1 MKKIIILLLLMLGW
15 SSFSYGQRYGSA
27 VGLRL
32 GSNDFSRTV
41 GISATQRILRHTT
54 IEGIIQSDFSRNTT
68 SHFLLR
74 NHKPL
79 ISKRFNYYYGAGFS
93 FGYEESFIK
102 NRDTREI
109 THTYANPTTGVD
121 LVVGVEATVL
131 GTVVSLDYKPNFNM
145 AGREEF
151 ARGQVGVSARW
162 VLVTGKEQDKK
173 WRKKQRAKRKAAR
186 EPVGDRIKNVFQRN

>member
-1 MKKIIILLLLMLGW
+1 MKRFLLLLFICSGLI
-15 SSFSYGQRYGSA
+15 SNSYAQRYGTA

-41 GISATQRILRHTT
+41 GISANQRILRHTT
-54 IEGIIQSDFSRNTT
+54 LEGILQSDFSRNTT
-68 SHFLLR
+68 SHLLIK

-79 ISKRFNYYYGAGFS
+79 ISKRFNYYYGGGFS
-93 FGYEESFIK
+93 FGHEESFVK
-102 NRDTREI
+102 NRASKEI
-109 THTYANPTTGVD
+109 IHTYGNPTSGID

-131 GTVVSLDYKPNFNM
+131 STVISLDYKPNFNM

-151 ARGQVGVSARW
+151 VRGQVGVSARW

-173 WRKKQRAKRKAAR
+173 WRQKKRVKRKAAR
-186 EPVGDRIKNVFQRN
+186 EPLGDRIKNVFKKN